1 MNVSPQPDRCLLCHK
16 TKRIRSAGFRQGYKQ
31 VGRDPLSLF
40 WWECG
45 ACSGWFVSPVPTPEE
60 IEGHCNRANYN
71 DPSQAR
77 AIAQG
82 KDLLQQRILSQLTSW
97 VRPGPLLDVGCSFG
111 EFLLAARAEGWAPS
125 GFEPYGPAAREA
137 AQKGFDVRC
146 EWVLEKAGFLDKYF
160 SAVTVIDSF
169 CFAWDP
175 YRTLQAF
182 HSHLQPGGVLAMRV
196 TNKHAILNLARSL
209 SLPGEGRDARL
220 TAILKGQF
228 HSIGVN
234 SLGEILRGIGF
245 DQLEI
250 EPFATTAHWNTLSLG
265 TRTAYSVAQGL
276 YKGTLGRINLS
287 PGVLIFARKGP

>member
-1 MNVSPQPDRCLLCHK
+1 MNVSSQPDHCLLCHR
-16 TKRIRSAGFRQGYKQ
+16 TGGIRSAGFKQGYKQ
-31 VGRDPLSLF
+31 VGRNPLSLF

-45 ACSGWFVSPVPTPEE
+45 TCSGWFVSPVPTPEE

-82 KDLLQQRILSQLTSW
+82 KDLLQRRVLSQSARW

-111 EFLLAARAEGWAPS
+111 EFLLAAREGGWVPS
-125 GFEPYGPAAREA
+125 GFEPYEPAAREA

-146 EWVLEKAGFLDKYF
+146 EWILEKAGFPDKYF

-175 YRTLQAF
+175 YHSLKTF
-182 HSHLQPGGVLAMRV
+182 HSLLQPGGVLAMRV
-196 TNKHAILNLARSL
+196 TNKHAILNLARAL
-209 SLPGEGRDARL
+209 SLPGNTRDTRL

-228 HSIGVN
+228 HSIGAN
-234 SLGEILRGIGF
+234 SLGDILRGIGF
-245 DQLEI
+245 DQIEI
-250 EPFATTAHWNTLSLG
+250 EPFATTAQWNTLSLG

-276 YKGTLGRINLS
+276 YKGTFGSINLS
-287 PGVLIFARKGP
+287 PGVLLFARKNL